1 MTARVLPKKLRK
13 STLAA
18 ATSASIA
25 LGAVTLT
32 VASIAAQA
40 SNHAEADRPD
50 ASNVATVS
58 SMVDTPRVDVT
69 ATTVVDALEQAWG
82 MALLNEEAVLVTER
96 PGRLL
101 RVDLASGA
109 TTPIAGL
116 PRVHAQ
122 GQGGLLDVALHP
134 EFDDNRWVYLTYS
147 AATDGGTATH
157 LGRGRLNAEA
167 TQLDDFEVL
176 LVAGP
181 GMRSNAHYGSRI
193 AFDGEGHV
201 FITTGDRN
209 RKDFGPEHVSQNL
222 GVRHGKVLR
231 VRDDGTIPEDNPF
244 VGRDD
249 ADDAIWSYGHRNPQ
263 GLGFHPE
270 TGALWSNEHGENN
283 GDEINVIERGAN
295 FGWPIATWGVS
306 YRTGERFAPTPPEV
320 ADTVDP
326 VFWWTEDDAEGF
338 PPSGLAFYSGEA
350 FADWQGHLLMG
361 NLAHRFL
368 GVFAV
373 EHDDEGRPTVTPVAR
388 VLDGR
393 HRLRDVLVHPD
404 GSLLV
409 ITAENRGP
417 MLRLTPRED

>member
-1 MTARVLPKKLRK
+1 MFWIVSMKSARR
-13 STLAA
+13 SSLAA
-18 ATSASIA
+18 TT
-25 LGAVTLT
+25 LVCLTVGAVAWSMAPIAVHAANQYDSRISGAPNAPT
-32 VASIAAQA
+32 V
-40 SNHAEADRPD
+40 P
-50 ASNVATVS
+50 
-58 SMVDTPRVDVT
+58 SMVDTPAVEV
-69 ATTVVDALEQAWG
+69 AVETVVEGLEQAWG
-82 MALLNEEAVLVTER
+82 MALLDESTVLVTER

-101 RVDLASGA
+101 RVDLASGS
-109 TTPIAGL
+109 TTAITGL

-134 EFDDNRWVYLTYS
+134 AFDENRWVYLTYS

-157 LGRGRLNAEA
+157 LGRGRLNADA
-167 TQLDDFEVL
+167 TRLDDFEVL

-209 RKDFGPEHVSQNL
+209 RKDFGPDHVSQDL
-222 GVRHGKVLR
+222 SVRHGKVLR

-270 TGALWSNEHGENN
+270 TGALWSNEHGEHN

-306 YRTGERFAPTPPEV
+306 YRTRERFAPTPPEV
-320 ADTVDP
+320 PETVDP
-326 VFWWTEDDAEGF
+326 VFWWSEDDPEGF
-338 PPSGLAFYSGEA
+338 PPSGLAFYTGDA
-350 FADWQGHLLMG
+350 FAEWRGHLLMG
-361 NLAHRFL
+361 NLAHRYL

-373 EHDDEGRPTVTPVAR
+373 EHDDDGRPTVTPVAR

-417 MLRLTPRED
+417 MLRLTPREE